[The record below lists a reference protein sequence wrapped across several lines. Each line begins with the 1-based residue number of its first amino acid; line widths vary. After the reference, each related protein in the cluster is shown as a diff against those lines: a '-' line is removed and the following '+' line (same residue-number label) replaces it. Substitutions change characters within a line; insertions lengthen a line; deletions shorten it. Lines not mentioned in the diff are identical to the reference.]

1 MTDADR
7 LKAIQTMTPA
17 EVKQAMDDHKVVL
30 IDVREPA
37 EFAAERIHGA
47 LLFPLSTFDPSALPS
62 DTGRVVVF
70 HCGSGKRS
78 ADAIERCRRAGLRHD
93 VHMDGGLMAWKAARL
108 PIVTLDASTGQVH
121 DRR

>member
-1 MTDADR
+1 MAKDEDFATLSAQETR
-7 LKAIQTMTPA
+7 AALVRGEIT
-17 EVKQAMDDHKVVL
+17 L

-47 LLFPLSTFDPSALPS
+47 FLYPLSTFDPATLPA
-62 DTGRVVVF
+62 DADKPVLF

-78 ADAIERCRRAGLRHD
+78 ADAMERCRAAGVSVRGHLG
-93 VHMDGGLMAWKAARL
+93 GGLVAWKSAGC
-108 PIVTLDASTGQVH
+108 PTISLDPATGKVI